1 MKKLRVFCDADWT
14 LQECSRNNYHFWIQA
29 SRYYP
34 GFDVRINEMFE
45 KEYDLWRQVV
55 ANAKATGEIYSGV
68 DVEKTASIFRQ
79 IYWGLSF
86 EMSFT
91 LGLNTNKLL
100 ENLQYT
106 YSLLVR

>member
-1 MKKLRVFCDADWT
+1 
-14 LQECSRNNYHFWIQA
+14 
-29 SRYYP
+29 
-34 GFDVRINEMFE
+34 MFE
-45 KEYDLWRQVV
+45 KEYDLWRQIIT
-55 ANAKATGEIYSGV
+55 NAKETGEIYSGV

-79 IYWGLSF
+79 IYWGLAF

-91 LGLNTNKLL
+91 VGLDTQKLL